1 MPQIKI
7 RGINE
12 NQICEI
18 SEKMID
24 ELIDAVKCPR
34 DYFEIEC
41 IKSVAIRD
49 GKIADVYPFVEVA
62 WFDRG
67 QEVQDTVAK
76 IITDNIRENLNIE
89 SMDLAFTVFEMRVD
103 KLLSNVGVASRAE
116 LKKYCKQG
124 LISVNGKVINNPGV
138 QVDSEND
145 DVRFNGEKIVYREFV
160 YIMLNKPDGYIS
172 ATFDKYDPIVLDLID
187 QSYLVFEPFPVG
199 RLDKDTEGLLV
210 LTNDGQLAHRV
221 LSPKK
226 HVPKTYYAKID
237 GVVTE
242 KDIDAFEKGVTLDDG
257 YETMPSQLKILKS
270 GEESEI
276 ELTIHEGKFHQVKR
290 MFESVG
296 KKVVYLKRLSMG
308 KLKLDES
315 LALGEYRELTEEEI
329 KLIEER

>member
-1 MPQIKI
+1 MSKKQ
-7 RGINE
+7 R
-12 NQICEI
+12 
-18 SEKMID
+18 ID
-24 ELIDAVKCPR
+24 KV
-34 DYFEIEC
+34 
-41 IKSVAIRD
+41 
-49 GKIADVYPFVEVA
+49 
-62 WFDRG
+62 
-67 QEVQDTVAK
+67 
-76 IITDNIRENLNIE
+76 
-89 SMDLAFTVFEMRVD
+89 
-103 KLLSNVGVASRAE
+103 LSNLGYGSRSE
-116 LKKYCKQG
+116 LKKICKNG
-124 LISVNGKVINNPGV
+124 LVKVNGKVINNPGV
-138 QVDSEND
+138 QVDSESD
-145 DVRFNGEKIVYREFV
+145 DIRFNGEKIVYREFV

-226 HVPKTYYAKID
+226 HVPKTYYAKIQ
-237 GVVTE
+237 GKVTE
-242 KDIDAFEKGVTLDDG
+242 EDILAFEKGVILDDG

-270 GEESEI
+270 DDMSEI

-315 LALGEYRELTEEEI
+315 LGLGEYRELTEEEV

>member
-1 MPQIKI
+1 M
-7 RGINE
+7 
-12 NQICEI
+12 
-18 SEKMID
+18 
-24 ELIDAVKCPR
+24 
-34 DYFEIEC
+34 
-41 IKSVAIRD
+41 
-49 GKIADVYPFVEVA
+49 GK
-62 WFDRG
+62 
-67 QEVQDTVAK
+67 K
-76 IITDNIRENLNIE
+76 
-89 SMDLAFTVFEMRVD
+89 MRVD

-145 DVRFNGEKIVYREFV
+145 EVTFNGEKIVYREFV

-172 ATFDKYDPIVLDLID
+172 ATFDKHDPIVLDLID
-187 QSYLVFEPFPVG
+187 SSYLVFEPFPVG

-226 HVPKTYYAKID
+226 HVPKTYYAKIQGKVTED
-237 GVVTE
+237 DIFAFKKGVV
-242 KDIDAFEKGVTLDDG
+242 LDDG

-270 GEESEI
+270 DEMSEI

-308 KLKLDES
+308 QLKLDEN

-329 KLIEER
+329 KLMEER

>member
-1 MPQIKI
+1 M
-7 RGINE
+7 
-12 NQICEI
+12 
-18 SEKMID
+18 
-24 ELIDAVKCPR
+24 
-34 DYFEIEC
+34 
-41 IKSVAIRD
+41 
-49 GKIADVYPFVEVA
+49 GK
-62 WFDRG
+62 
-67 QEVQDTVAK
+67 K
-76 IITDNIRENLNIE
+76 
-89 SMDLAFTVFEMRVD
+89 MRVD

-226 HVPKTYYAKID
+226 HVPKTYYAKIQ
-237 GVVTE
+237 GKVTE
-242 KDIDAFEKGVTLDDG
+242 EDILAFEKGVILDDG

-270 GEESEI
+270 DDMSEI

-315 LALGEYRELTEEEI
+315 LKLGEYRELTEEEVNVPYQI
-329 KLIEER
+329 SLLFVELIEER

>member
-1 MPQIKI
+1 M
-7 RGINE
+7 
-12 NQICEI
+12 
-18 SEKMID
+18 
-24 ELIDAVKCPR
+24 
-34 DYFEIEC
+34 
-41 IKSVAIRD
+41 
-49 GKIADVYPFVEVA
+49 GK
-62 WFDRG
+62 
-67 QEVQDTVAK
+67 K
-76 IITDNIRENLNIE
+76 
-89 SMDLAFTVFEMRVD
+89 MRVD
-103 KLLSNVGVASRAE
+103 KLLSNVGVASRAD

-138 QVDSEND
+138 QVDSESD
-145 DVRFNGEKIVYREFV
+145 DIRFNGEKIVYREFV

-226 HVPKTYYAKID
+226 HVPKTYYAKIQ
-237 GVVTE
+237 GKVTE
-242 KDIDAFEKGVTLDDG
+242 EDILAFEKGVILDDG

-270 GEESEI
+270 DDMSEI

-315 LALGEYRELTEEEI
+315 LGLGEYRELTEEEV

>member
-1 MPQIKI
+1 M
-7 RGINE
+7 
-12 NQICEI
+12 
-18 SEKMID
+18 
-24 ELIDAVKCPR
+24 
-34 DYFEIEC
+34 
-41 IKSVAIRD
+41 
-49 GKIADVYPFVEVA
+49 GK
-62 WFDRG
+62 
-67 QEVQDTVAK
+67 K
-76 IITDNIRENLNIE
+76 
-89 SMDLAFTVFEMRVD
+89 MRVD

-138 QVDSEND
+138 QVDSESD
-145 DVRFNGEKIVYREFV
+145 DIRFNGEKILYREFV

-226 HVPKTYYAKID
+226 HVPKTYYAKIQ
-237 GVVTE
+237 GKVTE
-242 KDIDAFEKGVTLDDG
+242 EDILAFEKGVILDDG

-270 GEESEI
+270 DDMSEI

-315 LALGEYRELTEEEI
+315 LKLGEYRELTEEEV

>member
-1 MPQIKI
+1 M
-7 RGINE
+7 
-12 NQICEI
+12 
-18 SEKMID
+18 
-24 ELIDAVKCPR
+24 
-34 DYFEIEC
+34 
-41 IKSVAIRD
+41 
-49 GKIADVYPFVEVA
+49 GK
-62 WFDRG
+62 
-67 QEVQDTVAK
+67 K
-76 IITDNIRENLNIE
+76 
-89 SMDLAFTVFEMRVD
+89 MRVD

-138 QVDSEND
+138 QVDSESD

-226 HVPKTYYAKID
+226 HVPKTYYAKIQ
-237 GVVTE
+237 GKVTE
-242 KDIDAFEKGVTLDDG
+242 EDILAFEKGVILDDG

-270 GEESEI
+270 DDMSEI

-315 LALGEYRELTEEEI
+315 LGLGEYRELTEEEV

>member
-1 MPQIKI
+1 M
-7 RGINE
+7 
-12 NQICEI
+12 
-18 SEKMID
+18 
-24 ELIDAVKCPR
+24 
-34 DYFEIEC
+34 
-41 IKSVAIRD
+41 
-49 GKIADVYPFVEVA
+49 GK
-62 WFDRG
+62 
-67 QEVQDTVAK
+67 K
-76 IITDNIRENLNIE
+76 
-89 SMDLAFTVFEMRVD
+89 MRVD

-138 QVDSEND
+138 QVDSESD
-145 DVRFNGEKIVYREFV
+145 DIRFNGEKIVYREFV

-226 HVPKTYYAKID
+226 HVPKTYYAKIQ
-237 GVVTE
+237 GKVTE
-242 KDIDAFEKGVTLDDG
+242 EDILAFEKGVILDDG

-270 GEESEI
+270 DDMSEI

-308 KLKLDES
+308 KLMLDEN
-315 LALGEYRELTEEEI
+315 LGLGEYRELTDEEV

>member
-1 MPQIKI
+1 M
-7 RGINE
+7 
-12 NQICEI
+12 
-18 SEKMID
+18 
-24 ELIDAVKCPR
+24 
-34 DYFEIEC
+34 
-41 IKSVAIRD
+41 
-49 GKIADVYPFVEVA
+49 GK
-62 WFDRG
+62 
-67 QEVQDTVAK
+67 K
-76 IITDNIRENLNIE
+76 
-89 SMDLAFTVFEMRVD
+89 MRVD

-138 QVDSEND
+138 QVDSESD
-145 DVRFNGEKIVYREFV
+145 DIRFNGEKIVYREFV

-172 ATFDKYDPIVLDLID
+172 ATFDKYDPIALDLID

-226 HVPKTYYAKID
+226 HVPKTYYAKIQ
-237 GVVTE
+237 GKVTE
-242 KDIDAFEKGVTLDDG
+242 EDILAFEKGVILDDG

-270 GEESEI
+270 DDMSEI

-315 LALGEYRELTEEEI
+315 LKLGEYRELTEEEV

>member
-1 MPQIKI
+1 M
-7 RGINE
+7 
-12 NQICEI
+12 
-18 SEKMID
+18 
-24 ELIDAVKCPR
+24 
-34 DYFEIEC
+34 
-41 IKSVAIRD
+41 
-49 GKIADVYPFVEVA
+49 GK
-62 WFDRG
+62 
-67 QEVQDTVAK
+67 K
-76 IITDNIRENLNIE
+76 
-89 SMDLAFTVFEMRVD
+89 MRVD

-138 QVDSEND
+138 QVDSESD
-145 DVRFNGEKIVYREFV
+145 DIRFNGEKIVYREFV

-226 HVPKTYYAKID
+226 HVPKTYYAKIQ
-237 GVVTE
+237 GKVTE
-242 KDIDAFEKGVTLDDG
+242 EDILAFEKGVILDDG

-270 GEESEI
+270 DDMSEI

-315 LALGEYRELTEEEI
+315 LGLGEYRELTEEEV
-329 KLIEER
+329 KLIEEK